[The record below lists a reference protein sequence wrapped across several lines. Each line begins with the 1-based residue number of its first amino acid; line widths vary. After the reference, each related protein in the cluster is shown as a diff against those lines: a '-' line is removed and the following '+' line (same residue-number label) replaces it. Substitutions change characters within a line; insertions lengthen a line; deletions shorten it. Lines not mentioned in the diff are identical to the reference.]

1 MNPTLHTLEWE
12 YTPDYELLG
21 VSSGAGCH
29 RLAWSMNRAFG
40 WELTCD
46 QDVVVSQGKKEDTVH
61 PSMRYVDAEGG
72 ISVTLVL
79 NRLPEGMLAAGA
91 SGLDFLVMVNHHE
104 LAAHEVIARLR
115 TLPEVA
121 FVTALDP
128 EECGAM
134 EPLTI
139 FD

>member
-46 QDVVVSQGKKEDTVH
+46 QDVIVSQGKKEDTVH
-61 PSMRYVDAEGG
+61 PTADAVQSSINGNLG
-72 ISVTLVL
+72 PYI
-79 NRLPEGMLAAGA
+79 R
-91 SGLDFLVMVNHHE
+91 
-104 LAAHEVIARLR
+104 
-115 TLPEVA
+115 
-121 FVTALDP
+121 
-128 EECGAM
+128 
-134 EPLTI
+134 
-139 FD
+139 

>member
-40 WELTCD
+40 WELSCD

-61 PSMRYVDAEGG
+61 PSMRYVDEEGG

>member
-1 MNPTLHTLEWE
+1 MQNTLEWD

-21 VSSGAGCH
+21 LSAAVGCH

-40 WELTCD
+40 WALQCD

-61 PSMRYVDAEGG
+61 PSMRFVDEEAGVS
-72 ISVTLVL
+72 ITLVL
-79 NRLPEGMLAAGA
+79 NRVPEGTLAKGA
-91 SGLDFLVMVNHHE
+91 SGLDYLVMVNHHE
-104 LAAHEVIARLR
+104 MAAHEVIATLR
-115 TLPEVA
+115 SLPEVA
-121 FVTALDP
+121 FVTVLDP

-134 EPLTI
+134 EPLTV

>member
-1 MNPTLHTLEWE
+1 MQHTLEWD

-21 VSSGAGCH
+21 LSAAVGCH

-40 WELTCD
+40 WALQCD

-61 PSMRYVDAEGG
+61 PSMRFVDEEAGVS
-72 ISVTLVL
+72 ITLVL
-79 NRLPEGMLAAGA
+79 NRVPEGMLAKGA
-91 SGLDFLVMVNHHE
+91 SGLDYLVMVNHHE
-104 LAAHEVIARLR
+104 MAAHEVIAILR
-115 TLPEVA
+115 RLPEVS
-121 FVTALDP
+121 FVTVLDP

-134 EPLTI
+134 EPLTV

>member
-1 MNPTLHTLEWE
+1 MQHTLEWD

-21 VSSGAGCH
+21 LSAAVGCH

-40 WELTCD
+40 WALQCD

-61 PSMRYVDAEGG
+61 PSMRFVDEEAGVS
-72 ISVTLVL
+72 ITLVL
-79 NRLPEGMLAAGA
+79 NRVLEGMLAKGA
-91 SGLDFLVMVNHHE
+91 SGLDYLVMVNHHE
-104 LAAHEVIARLR
+104 MAAHEVIATLR
-115 TLPEVA
+115 CLPEVA
-121 FVTALDP
+121 FVTVLDP

-134 EPLTI
+134 EPLTV

>member
-46 QDVVVSQGKKEDTVH
+46 QDVIVSQGKKEDTVH
-61 PSMRYVDAEGG
+61 PSMRYVDEEGG

>member
-61 PSMRYVDAEGG
+61 PSMRYVDEEGG

-91 SGLDFLVMVNHHE
+91 SGLDFLVIVNHHE

-121 FVTALDP
+121 FVTALNP

>member
-1 MNPTLHTLEWE
+1 MQHTLEWD

-21 VSSGAGCH
+21 LSAAVGCH

-40 WELTCD
+40 WALQCD

-61 PSMRYVDAEGG
+61 PSMRFVDEEAGVS
-72 ISVTLVL
+72 ITLVL
-79 NRLPEGMLAAGA
+79 NRVPEGMLVGA
-91 SGLDFLVMVNHHE
+91 SGFDHLVMVNHHE
-104 LAAHEVIARLR
+104 MAAHEVIATLR
-115 TLPEVA
+115 SLPEVA
-121 FVTALDP
+121 FATVFDP

-134 EPLTI
+134 EPLTV

>member
-46 QDVVVSQGKKEDTVH
+46 QDVIVSQGKKEDTVH
-61 PSMRYVDAEGG
+61 PSMRYVDEEGG

-91 SGLDFLVMVNHHE
+91 SGLDFLIMVNHHE

>member
-61 PSMRYVDAEGG
+61 PSMRYVDEEGG

>member
-1 MNPTLHTLEWE
+1 MLHTLEWE

-21 VSSGAGCH
+21 VSSAVGCH

-40 WELTCD
+40 WRLSCD
-46 QDVVVSQGKKEDTVH
+46 QDVVMGQGKKEDTVH
-61 PSMRYVDAEGG
+61 PSMRYVDEEAGVA
-72 ISVTLVL
+72 ITLIL
-79 NRLPEGMLAAGA
+79 NRLPGGMLAKGA
-91 SGLDFLVMVNHHE
+91 AGLDYLVMVNHHE
-104 LAAHEVIARLR
+104 LAAHEVIATLR
-115 TLPEVA
+115 GLPEVA

-134 EPLTI
+134 EPLTV

>member
-21 VSSGAGCH
+21 VSSDAGCH

-61 PSMRYVDAEGG
+61 PSMRYVDEEGG

>member
-61 PSMRYVDAEGG
+61 PSMRYVDEEGG

-121 FVTALDP
+121 FVTALNP

>member
-61 PSMRYVDAEGG
+61 PSMRYVDEEGG

-91 SGLDFLVMVNHHE
+91 SGLDFLIMVNHHE